1 MLQAELKILG
11 GKYQGK
17 LISLNTK
24 KFLVGRESD
33 CHLRPNSDLVS
44 RHHCV
49 FTIDDYTVRLRDL
62 GSTNGTMVNGENLRG
77 EKLLKAGD
85 RVTIGKLEL
94 EVVIRQVA
102 AKPSAPAAPAV
113 SPKPLDESLPTLST
127 VELSVQPE
135 ETETSYSLEAFAPP
149 VASQETTESPP
160 PDTAVISTFPQPQPF
175 IQPPP
180 MGYPQAYPGMM
191 PPGYP
196 MAGGYMPQPFPGF
209 QAPGYGQMPG
219 YGQPIGYPMQYPQM
233 MPQPG
238 YPGTAV
244 VAPPVAPEVSEPVPA
259 VEALPVKLPD
269 PSETGFKPPVAAP
282 AAAGGAAP
290 QKVEKPSTT
299 AADIIKQYMNKRS

>member
-49 FTIDDYTVRLRDL
+49 FTIDDFTVRLRDL

-102 AKPSAPAAPAV
+102 DKSALPAAPPAP
-113 SPKPLDESLPTLST
+113 SKAIEEPLPAMTTTEITA
-127 VELSVQPE
+127 QE
-135 ETETSYSLEAFAPP
+135 ETETSYALEAFTPP
-149 VASQETTESPP
+149 VTDQDSAETAP
-160 PDTAVISTFPQPQPF
+160 PDTAVISTFPQQPQPF
-175 IQPPP
+175 IPPPP
-180 MGYPQAYPGMM
+180 MGYPQQAYPGMM
-191 PPGYP
+191 PGYP
-196 MAGGYMPQPFPGF
+196 MGGYMPQPYPAY
-209 QAPGYGQMPG
+209 QTPGYGQMPG
-219 YGQPIGYPMQYPQM
+219 YGQPMGYPMQYPQV
-233 MPQPG
+233 MPQPS
-238 YPGTAV
+238 YPAAAV
-244 VAPPVAPEVSEPVPA
+244 AAPPAATE
-259 VEALPVKLPD
+259 EAETPSSAGIPVKLPD
-269 PSETGFKPPVAAP
+269 PSETGFKPVAPAP
-282 AAAGGAAP
+282 AAAGGAP

>member
-49 FTIDDYTVRLRDL
+49 FTIDGFSVRLRDL
-62 GSTNGTMVNGENLRG
+62 GSTNGTMLNGENLRG

-94 EVVIRQVA
+94 EVVIRQASAKA
-102 AKPSAPAAPAV
+102 AQPASPV
-113 SPKPLDESLPTLST
+113 SPSKDVDESLPAMTTAEISA
-127 VELSVQPE
+127 QAD
-135 ETETSYSLEAFAPP
+135 ETETSYALEAYPAP
-149 VASQETTESPP
+149 AENQDATETAP
-160 PDTAVISTFPQPQPF
+160 PDTAVISTYPQAQPF
-175 IQPPP
+175 AQPAP
-180 MGYPQAYPGMM
+180 MGYPPQYPGMM

-196 MAGGYMPQPFPGF
+196 MPGGYMPQPYPAF
-209 QAPGYGQMPG
+209 QTPGYGQMPG
-219 YGQPIGYPMQYPQM
+219 YGQPMGYPMQYPQM
-233 MPQPG
+233 MPQAA
-238 YPGTAV
+238 YPATA
-244 VAPPVAPEVSEPVPA
+244 VAPPPTA
-259 VEALPVKLPD
+259 VETPEAAPAAEMEVKLPD
-269 PSETGFKPPVAAP
+269 PSETGFKPVAPPAP
-282 AAAGGAAP
+282 AAGGAP
-290 QKVEKPSTT
+290 QKVEKPSTS